1 MGNTFAQVVV
11 LVEGQTEEAFV
22 KELLCPYLQ
31 NFSVWIEPKIIVTKI
46 VKSGSN
52 FKGGSV
58 SFGKAQ
64 RDLTILLKD
73 KSIYVTT
80 FFDFYGLKSDFPNF
94 MDMPNRQHSIYKR
107 IDFLEKA
114 CEKEI
119 DNVRFKA
126 YFQPYEFEALLF
138 ASINGFKNNF
148 PSETDFIK
156 GIERILMDYP
166 NPEEINDQPTTPPS
180 KRILQLKS
188 NYEKIFHGN
197 MIALENGM
205 EILMEKCPHFAEW
218 VEWLKSLKP
227 LI

>member
-1 MGNTFAQVVV
+1 MATTFTQVVI

-31 NFSVWIEPKIIVTKI
+31 HSGVWIEPKIIVTKI
-46 VKSGSN
+46 VKSGAN

-80 FFDFYGLKSDFPNF
+80 FFDFYGLKNDFPSF
-94 MDMPNRQHSIYKR
+94 TDMPNREHSIYTR
-107 IDFLEKA
+107 IKFLEKA
-114 CEKEI
+114 CEKAI
-119 DNVRFKA
+119 NNARFKA

-138 ASINGFKNNF
+138 ASIDGFKNNF
-148 PSETDFIK
+148 PSDTDFIK
-156 GIERILMDYP
+156 GIERIQIAYP
-166 NPEEINDQPTTPPS
+166 NPEKINDQPTTAPS
-180 KRILQLKS
+180 KRIVQLKA

-205 EILMEKCPHFAEW
+205 DVLIEKCPHFAEW
-218 VEWLKSLKP
+218 VNWLKGLKP
-227 LI
+227 LM